1 MTEAV
6 QSCFARCEKKY
17 MLTRSQCDAL
27 MARIGAHLK
36 EDRYPIYTICNI
48 YYDTDDYRLIRAS
61 LEKPVYKEKLRVRS
75 YGVPGETDSVFVE
88 LKKKFDGVVYK
99 RRVTAELPLVEPL
112 LSGVLD
118 NDAFGQI
125 GREIEW
131 FQRCNRTVPKV
142 FIGYDREAFA
152 GLDDPELRVTFD
164 TRLRWRETKLDL
176 SYGDHG
182 RFLLPEDA
190 VLMEVK
196 LPSACPLWL
205 SRALS
210 DLSIYPTSFSKYG
223 ECYRTCLLPAI
234 QQARKEAAFCAS
246 FGHYN

>member
-1 MTEAV
+1 MADTM
-6 QSCFARCEKKY
+6 QYSFARYEQKY
-17 MLTRSQCDAL
+17 FLTPAQQAAL
-27 MARIGAHLK
+27 LARIAPHIQRDVH
-36 EDRYPIYTICNI
+36 ERYTICNL
-48 YYDTDDYRLIRAS
+48 YYDTDDWRLIRAS

-112 LSGVLD
+112 LSGLLD

-234 QQARKEAAFCAS
+234 QQARKEAAFCA
-246 FGHYN
+246 

>member
-1 MTEAV
+1 
-6 QSCFARCEKKY
+6 
-17 MLTRSQCDAL
+17 
-27 MARIGAHLK
+27 
-36 EDRYPIYTICNI
+36 
-48 YYDTDDYRLIRAS
+48 
-61 LEKPVYKEKLRVRS
+61 VRS
-75 YGVPGETDSVFVE
+75 YGVPGEADSVFVE

-112 LSGVLD
+112 LSGLLD

-164 TRLRWRETKLDL
+164 TRLHWRETKLDL

-223 ECYRTCLLPAI
+223 ECYRTCLLHAI
-234 QQARKEAAFCAS
+234 QQARKEAAFCA
-246 FGHYN
+246 